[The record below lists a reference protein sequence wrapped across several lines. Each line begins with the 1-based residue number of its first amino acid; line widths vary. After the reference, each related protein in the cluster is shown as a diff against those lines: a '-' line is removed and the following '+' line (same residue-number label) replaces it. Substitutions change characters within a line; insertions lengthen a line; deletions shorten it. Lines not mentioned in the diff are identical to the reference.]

1 MGFYCNPQFTLSR
14 LLLSVLEVLIVPYQG
29 IQIHAIHLESFFTE
43 KIFHIT
49 FLSHHTMTTLEY
61 IIIPQ

>member
-29 IQIHAIHLESFFTE
+29 IVSQCNSSGVILHREN
-43 KIFHIT
+43 
-49 FLSHHTMTTLEY
+49 LSYYLSL
-61 IIIPQ
+61 IIL